1 MLFRINTLACK
12 FYFLASLLRLAFVFG
27 KALNFIPLCT
37 KLLQKVFLKW
47 SKCRVQPEDFWPTMF
62 SSEMEN
68 ALKYVLW
75 RNMTKRVRPG
85 GLAIN
90 VPLVGLDGKNKMLL
104 DFQKVGRPL
113 VVNFGSCTWPEFM
126 ADLQKFS
133 RICRVFQQDVDF
145 LLLYIEEAH
154 PTDGWAFEVRP
165 LFGT

>member
-104 DFQKVGRPL
+104 DFQRVGRPL
-113 VVNFGSCTWPEFM
+113 VINFGSCTWPNLWRTCRNLAEFAGFFNKM
-126 ADLQKFS
+126 LTFFFYTS
-133 RICRVFQQDVDF
+133 RKHTLRM
-145 LLLYIEEAH
+145 
-154 PTDGWAFEVRP
+154 DGR
-165 LFGT
+165 LR